1 MEVFCYDVV
10 VSTQKV
16 IIIHG
21 NGGAT
26 GTDHWLPS
34 VKWALEKEGLK
45 VITETM
51 PDNVLAREKYWLP
64 FLKDK
69 LHADKNTILV
79 GHSSGAVAAMRYAEN
94 NKIYGSV
101 LVGACHTDLGMKEER
116 IAGYYNRPWQWD
128 KIKASQNWIIQ
139 FHSTDDPFIPV
150 DEARYVHKRL
160 NSEYTEATD
169 EGHYGGGG
177 REKLQFPEL
186 ISAIKKKLKL

>member
-1 MEVFCYDVV
+1 MKLP
-10 VSTQKV
+10 KV

-26 GTDHWLPS
+26 GTDHWFPS
-34 VKWALEKEGLK
+34 VKLALEKEGIK
-45 VITETM
+45 VITPTM

-69 LHADKNTILV
+69 LHADENTILV
-79 GHSSGAVAAMRYAEN
+79 GHSSGAVAAMRFAEN

-101 LVGACHTDLGMKEER
+101 LVGVCHTDLDDEDEKR
-116 IAGYYNRPWQWD
+116 SGYYNRPWQWD
-128 KIKASQNWIIQ
+128 RIKANQKWIVE

-150 DEARYVHKRL
+150 EEARYVHKKL
-160 NSEYTEATD
+160 NTEYTEATE

-177 REKLQFPEL
+177 KEKLEFPEL
-186 ISAIKKKLKL
+186 VAVIKNKLRLK